1 MSSTFFGLN
10 IGASALNAFSACTNT
25 TANNVANA
33 DTPGYSK
40 QVTNLYANG
49 ALRNNM
55 YGTLGSGVVA
65 ESITQLRN
73 TYYDV
78 KYWTNNSFAGQ
89 YEKKI
94 YYMEQI
100 QNLFKDEG
108 VTKGFTSIY
117 KEMFN
122 SLESLKGDG
131 GDEQKRN
138 QFINSTE
145 AFMEYFNNMS
155 QNLKDIQSDCN
166 QEIRALV
173 SQINSYAEKISVIN
187 AKINTLEVQGTYA
200 NELRDQRALLIDGLS
215 QLVPVEVEEIDIKNS
230 NYPEMDTG
238 ATHYRIKVGGQ
249 LLVDGDAYQELKCV
263 SREEKINQNDI
274 DGLYD
279 IVWAD
284 TGNEFNAASDS
295 MSGQLK
301 AVMDIRDGNNNEN
314 FQGVLSNVSGNVITI
329 KDPNLTTVEA
339 MNMPPEG
346 RITIGNRD
354 YTYSEFKMYV
364 QVDNN
369 GNKTYSYEFTLS
381 DRDLTTL
388 AGKTGERVSI
398 GRGIDSR
405 GIPYYQTQMNEFL
418 RSICRKMNDI
428 QKKGVDLEGN
438 PMDAFI
444 VAQYANGTV
453 NDFSDAKND
462 DEAAGKVTEYSSDLK
477 AENYYFLTAENV
489 TVNSKSLKDPNHISV
504 SASSDIDESK
514 AELVDEMLKLQ
525 DDTVVYRGSG
535 GTQFLEYIT
544 SDISVDAQEADI
556 LYSNYLDVSN
566 TIDSYRMSVSSVDE
580 DEEGMDLIKFQYAY
594 DLASKII
601 SVMNQMYDRLITQTG
616 V

>member
-504 SASSDIDESK
+504 SASSDINESK

-580 DEEGMDLIKFQYAY
+580 DEEGMDLIKFQNAY

>member
-215 QLVPVEVEEIDIKNS
+215 QLVPVEVEEIDVKNS

-279 IVWAD
+279 IVWAE

-428 QKKGVDLEGN
+428 QQKGVDLEGN

-462 DEAAGKVTEYSSDLK
+462 DEAAGKVTEYSSNLK

-489 TVNSKSLKDPNHISV
+489 TVNSKSLKDPNHMSV
-504 SASSDIDESK
+504 SASSDINESK

-580 DEEGMDLIKFQYAY
+580 DEEGMDLIKFQNAY

>member
-580 DEEGMDLIKFQYAY
+580 DEEGMDLIKFQNAY

>member
-279 IVWAD
+279 IVWAE

-428 QKKGVDLEGN
+428 QQKGVDLEGN

-462 DEAAGKVTEYSSDLK
+462 DEAAGKITEYSSNLK

-504 SASSDIDESK
+504 SASSDINESK

-580 DEEGMDLIKFQYAY
+580 DEEGMDLIKFQNAY

>member
-279 IVWAD
+279 IVWAE

-428 QKKGVDLEGN
+428 QQKGVDLEGN

-462 DEAAGKVTEYSSDLK
+462 DEAAGKITEYSSNLK

-489 TVNSKSLKDPNHISV
+489 TVNSKSLKDPNHMSV
-504 SASSDIDESK
+504 SASSDINESK

-580 DEEGMDLIKFQYAY
+580 DEEGMDLIKFQNAY

>member
-215 QLVPVEVEEIDIKNS
+215 QLVPVEVEEIDVKNS

-279 IVWAD
+279 IVWAE

-428 QKKGVDLEGN
+428 QQKGVDLEGN

-462 DEAAGKVTEYSSDLK
+462 DEAAGKVTEYSSNLK
-477 AENYYFLTAENV
+477 EENYYFLTAENV

-504 SASSDIDESK
+504 SASSDINESK

-580 DEEGMDLIKFQYAY
+580 DEEGMDLIKFQNAY

>member
-279 IVWAD
+279 IVWAE

-428 QKKGVDLEGN
+428 QQKGVDLEGN

-462 DEAAGKVTEYSSDLK
+462 DEAAGKVTEYSSNLK
-477 AENYYFLTAENV
+477 EENYYFLTAENV

-504 SASSDIDESK
+504 SASSDINESK

-580 DEEGMDLIKFQYAY
+580 DEEGMDLIKFQNAY